1 MAPHLVWI
9 WTDECV
15 SPFSYPVLFPHT
27 LMYYMKSQILEEFVN
42 NAFFRWFQ
50 HILLMCWWQI
60 YAYKNST
67 STWVWIC
74 IHKSIS
80 NDLCQTIIIIIMN
93 NMFDMNGPSFSHCLR
108 YQLENGF
115 SFLHL
120 GPQNI
125 YIYPHVYTLH
135 ITHFLYMECICLD
148 MTMSN
153 IHTAYYLYVFYTLNI
168 CNASCIWLIYI
179 NVVLNWCHGQNNHL
193 TMCCDSVM
201 QRSICCWMRPFWCSG
216 RASRLLKWQNE
227 QQQQQPHSHNFEC
240 DFCCCC
246 ACCCWCC

>member
-1 MAPHLVWI
+1 MSNNNNNNHEQHVRHEW
-9 WTDECV
+9 
-15 SPFSYPVLFPHT
+15 PFVQSLFA
-27 LMYYMKSQILEEFVN
+27 L
-42 NAFFRWFQ
+42 
-50 HILLMCWWQI
+50 
-60 YAYKNST
+60 
-67 STWVWIC
+67 STWEWLLIPP
-74 IHKSIS
+74 
-80 NDLCQTIIIIIMN
+80 
-93 NMFDMNGPSFSHCLR
+93 FGP
-108 YQLENGF
+108 
-115 SFLHL
+115 
-120 GPQNI
+120 PK
-125 YIYPHVYTLH
+125 YIYSHVYTLH